1 MNIARILYPVRV
13 LGPGKRIGLWLCG
26 CSRGCA
32 GCSNPELWARRPE
45 YELTVP
51 EVAALV
57 RRVAAS
63 HPVDGF
69 TVSGGEPMDQAAELA
84 ALLKDLHAVSDD
96 ILIYSGYRLEE
107 LRARGDPATDAILRR
122 AAVLIDGPYIE
133 ALNDDTVLRGSS
145 NQRVHILNPACE
157 ERYRRCLAQTHNQIQ
172 NFTTTDGIVSVGIHR
187 RTFRRPDQERK
198 P

>member
-1 MNIARILYPVRV
+1 
-13 LGPGKRIGLWLCG
+13 
-26 CSRGCA
+26 
-32 GCSNPELWARRPE
+32 
-45 YELTVP
+45 
-51 EVAALV
+51 
-57 RRVAAS
+57 
-63 HPVDGF
+63 
-69 TVSGGEPMDQAAELA
+69 MDQAAELA
-84 ALLKDLHAVSDD
+84 ALLEDLHVVSDD

-107 LRARGDPATDAILRR
+107 LRARENPATDDILRR

-133 ALNDDTVLRGSS
+133 ALNDGTVLRGSS

-157 ERYRRCLAQTHNQIQ
+157 ERYRRCLVQTHNQIQ